1 MMNIQHLPR
10 DIAHLILQY
19 DGQIVYRN
27 GKYMNRIP
35 KTDGRYAMLL
45 TQRPLPRIRPSSN
58 EEIVDI
64 SVRFLSKPRTS
75 FVVTITSM
83 EDDDQLYRWISYT
96 YFPATPSYKLCDV
109 QSYLR
114 M

>member
-1 MMNIQHLPR
+1 MQHLPR
-10 DIAHLILQY
+10 DMVDLILQF
-19 DGQIVYRN
+19 DGTVVYRN

-35 KTDGRYAMLL
+35 NTDGRYAMLL

-64 SVRFLSKPRTS
+64 SVKFLSRPNTS
-75 FVVTITSM
+75 FVVTVTSM
-83 EDDDQLYRWISYT
+83 EDDGQLYQWISYT